1 MTSHRFVTLARASS
15 AVLIVAALAL
25 AGCGGKSSS
34 KKSTTAKPAAPSAS
48 SSPEA
53 IKAANQQFHS
63 DVTVVNA
70 ARNTFTSRADPD
82 ARAGNIAAFQGDAAQ
97 YRTAVF
103 NFDGAIRKIQF
114 PSTLQADVNS
124 VLDANKTLIADLDAV
139 GSAKTLSEV
148 NRLNGRAN
156 SDFLALKS
164 VGNKLYRELSTM
176 AKGAGP

>member
-1 MTSHRFVTLARASS
+1 RGRVLIRGRKLGRDMTRPRFVTLARASS
-15 AVLIVAALAL
+15 VVLIVAALAL

-34 KKSTTAKPAAPSAS
+34 SSSKSTTVKPAAPSAS
-48 SSPEA
+48 SSPAA
-53 IKAANQQFHS
+53 IKAANQQFQS
-63 DVTVVNA
+63 EVTVVNA

-124 VLDANKTLIADLDAV
+124 VLDANKTL
-139 GSAKTLSEV
+139 
-148 NRLNGRAN
+148 
-156 SDFLALKS
+156 
-164 VGNKLYRELSTM
+164 
-176 AKGAGP
+176 